1 MIRYSWFSRGS
12 SIGLGVFGVVFT
24 FVLLSLVATVVATLV
39 VDVSAVGDCCR
50 FGVVFAELANLANLL
65 ALTSS
70 ALDMVS
76 FLNSIS
82 FLTKWD
88 NTDSNGWG
96 SGIS

>member
-24 FVLLSLVATVVATLV
+24 FCIVVIGGNSSRTLV

-88 NTDSNGWG
+88 NTDSNG
-96 SGIS
+96 

>member
-12 SIGLGVFGVVFT
+12 SIGLGVFGVVFH
-24 FVLLSLVATVVATLV
+24 FCIVVIGGNSSITLV

-88 NTDSNGWG
+88 NTDSNG
-96 SGIS
+96 

>member
-12 SIGLGVFGVVFT
+12 SIGLSVFGVVFSL

-50 FGVVFAELANLANLL
+50 FGVVFAELANFANLL

-76 FLNSIS
+76 FFKLY
-82 FLTKWD
+82 FFPD
-88 NTDSNGWG
+88 RMG
-96 SGIS
+96 